1 MCRCTVEAFHGIKDV
16 SDADPTSGT
25 IGGIVIARCI
35 GTSMGK
41 TETIAMIRETPQNI
55 KNPSA
60 IVARLHCRRRY
71 LAERP
76 LFRICAFALCFTF
89 YFFVLGIS
97 AAFASTNSHSTEA
110 SEVAAGI
117 PAQTVAPEAQLKAA
131 LEHWLEEKLA
141 SKESSRP
148 RYEFA
153 LSDKRLSIPA
163 CAEFEIDPLNL
174 IHGSK
179 LAFTLAVPVHCAQP
193 KWQRRILGRKI
204 IDRTARKSVAQARPM
219 VQVLTPIQSIAKGER
234 IMPQHVQSKLVLA
247 YREPQNAVNRVDD
260 QPYYASRALV
270 PGRTLVESDLDVGRP
285 VVVLTEALPAR
296 SLVTEASLVI
306 EERAV
311 NVPHDAI
318 ESLQG
323 LGLLATNRLLHP
335 GDILR
340 KRDLTKAKLIKR
352 GQKVAVESIG
362 PHFRIAS
369 DLIALRDGYLGDQIP
384 FQNVGSDRRVFA
396 TVTGIGTARSSVKR

>member
-35 GTSMGK
+35 GISMGK

-76 LFRICAFALCFTF
+76 LFRICAFALCFTL
-89 YFFVLGIS
+89 YFVLGIS
-97 AAFASTNSHSTEA
+97 AAFASTNSHSLEA
-110 SEVAAGI
+110 SEVTAGI
-117 PAQTVAPEAQLKAA
+117 PAQPVAPEAQLKAA

-163 CAEFEIDPLNL
+163 CAEFEIDPLNR